1 MDLIPVLF
9 EAEERYGYMSDE
21 AIAIFQK
28 VLKRAETKRGVI
40 DPYAE
45 VKTNKKYI
53 DRMPL
58 EQQQDIIEMYSLG
71 YSSREVGKHFGV
83 NQSSVNHYWHKMH
96 KIGRLSIISQFER
109 NERHRELLKT
119 MYRGKFNDVELNR
132 IGRGDAK

>member
-28 VLKRAETKRGVI
+28 VLKRAEEENGK
-40 DPYAE
+40 DDHYAE
-45 VKTNKKYI
+45 VRTKFV
-53 DRMPL
+53 DRITGQ
-58 EQQQDIIEMYSLG
+58 EKRDIMDMYAFG
-71 YSSREVGKHFGV
+71 YTSREVARYIGTSHQNINNFWRRMRKEGK
-83 NQSSVNHYWHKMH
+83 MLT
-96 KIGRLSIISQFER
+96 IGQFER
-109 NERHRELLKT
+109 RALHEDLLKT

>member
-28 VLKRAETKRGVI
+28 VLKRAEEQDGKN

-45 VKTNKKYI
+45 IRTKFI
-53 DRMPL
+53 DRITGQ
-58 EQQQDIIEMYSLG
+58 EKRDIMDMYALG
-71 YSSREVGKHFGV
+71 YSSREVARYVGTSHQNIDNFWRKMRNEGK
-83 NQSSVNHYWHKMH
+83 M
-96 KIGRLSIISQFER
+96 LTISLFER
-109 NERHRELLKT
+109 RALHDDLLKT
-119 MYRGKFNDVELNR
+119 MNRGKFNDVELNR